1 MITRKV
7 CTATIVVG
15 LGVAGFCGAMAHAD
29 TSKIRDRLLS
39 GDDVATSSQARSNG
53 AVRMAAASGPA
64 GSGPQAGVP
73 PFMGGPVPGPHLP
86 PPDPARLAGMLS
98 VSETALGIRAD
109 QLDAWRDF
117 TDAFLA
123 LAQPPSP
130 PTPSDPPVPFAMPS
144 ALASKVMADA
154 KKAEA
159 LATAI
164 EKLKA
169 KLSPAQLERAAQ
181 MEAQFLPPPPFWGG
195 GPIPGP
201 GGHRPPMPPPGA
213 PG

>member
-1 MITRKV
+1 MITRNV

-15 LGVAGFCGAMAHAD
+15 LGVAGVCGAMAHAD

-39 GDDVATSSQARSNG
+39 GGDVATSSPTPSKA
-53 AVRMAAASGPA
+53 AVRMAAAGA
-64 GSGPQAGVP
+64 GPQAGAP
-73 PFMGGPVPGPHLP
+73 PVMGGPVFGPHLP
-86 PPDPARLAGMLS
+86 PPGPGPLAGMLS
-98 VSETALGIRAD
+98 ASETALGIRVD

-159 LATAI
+159 LAAAI
-164 EKLKA
+164 EALKA
-169 KLSPAQLERAAQ
+169 KLTPAQLERAAQ
-181 MEAQFLPPPPFWGG
+181 MEAQFLPPPFWGG
-195 GPIPGP
+195 APPPGA

>member
-7 CTATIVVG
+7 WTATLVVG

-39 GDDVATSSQARSNG
+39 GDDVATTSQAPASG
-53 AVRMAAASGPA
+53 AVQMAAAGA
-64 GSGPQAGVP
+64 GPQAGAP
-73 PFMGGPVPGPHLP
+73 PVMGGPFSGPHLP
-86 PPDPARLAGMLS
+86 PPGPGPLAGMLS
-98 VSETALGIRAD
+98 ASETALGIRAD

-130 PTPSDPPVPFAMPS
+130 PIPSDPPVPFAMPS
-144 ALASKVMADA
+144 ALASKVLADA

-159 LATAI
+159 LVAAI

-169 KLSPAQLERAAQ
+169 KLTPAQLERAAQ
-181 MEAQFLPPPPFWGG
+181 MEAQFLPPPLWGR
-195 GPIPGP
+195 PPPGV